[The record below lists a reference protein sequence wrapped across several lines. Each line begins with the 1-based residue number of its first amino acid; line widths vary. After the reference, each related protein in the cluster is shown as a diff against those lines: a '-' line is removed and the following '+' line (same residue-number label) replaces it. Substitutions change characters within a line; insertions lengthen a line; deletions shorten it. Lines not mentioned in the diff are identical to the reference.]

1 MESFNSMEEELKD
14 WIEMKK
20 IQTKKY
26 NNSVWVPLYEFSR
39 KKEGDYFHPNFTED
53 IISLKSVFIN
63 KCDFDKAN
71 LLNWGNLGHHHESS
85 SFIENNKYISCDIL
99 FKDYYDIE
107 GVFPVIIQRVGHNL
121 PEVWNLHQDIV
132 IALKLYRDGD
142 TWICPDED
150 YTEVVHLF
158 RDEEGN
164 PRKIEIRN
172 EFLKDYLCA
181 RDMGLVLT
189 WYQEHEKYLS
199 YKPNFNWSDEHE
211 SVVLDKGH
219 WEGQIFETSSTG
231 HPFGSEAFVVHVNR
245 TDIDKDDD
253 VPIIGLPTED
263 NISGES
269 KVVPLRTGEK
279 VFGVLGEVWNNEL
292 ILPGAISVRVRGD
305 EPQNYPFFKIDAS
318 GTVKTANQLKDEG
331 RWLWFTPEV
340 MNSLLEKR
348 DGCLK
353 WCTKE
358 TGSISCSEGYYIHF
372 GVNEKGFITV
382 YAEDIARLPIWQQII
397 WSGYNIAPDGGV
409 SKELLMSQV
418 DANPA
423 STQAAEEFL
432 PIEYNRLNELFRKA
446 FNTYLFRKQKEIEN
460 LLPKILRFRSLSE
473 DEFYNLAKDLARLT
487 ADAICAKE
495 VQKLLTIPDGEKWGS
510 LKTLQNFLVQ
520 KVGVEESIA
529 KQIMSPLFGIYDMRQ
544 VDAHLGDAS
553 KDDPYVSLGVSRE
566 LAPLFRGQK
575 MLEVF
580 VTTLCV
586 IQKVICNE
594 TGYKNEN

>member
-1 MESFNSMEEELKD
+1 MESFNSMEEELKE

-26 NNSVWVPLYEFSR
+26 NNSVWVPLYEFS
-39 KKEGDYFHPNFTED
+39 KKNEGDYFHPNFTED

-63 KCDFDKAN
+63 KYDFDKVN

-85 SFIENNKYISCDIL
+85 SFVENGKYISCDIL
-99 FKDYYDIE
+99 FKDYYDVE
-107 GVFPVIIQRVGHNL
+107 GVFPVIVQRVGHNL
-121 PEVWNLHQDIV
+121 PEVWDLNQDIV

-142 TWICPDED
+142 IWICPDED
-150 YTEVVHLF
+150 YTEVVHLL
-158 RDEEGN
+158 RDEKGN
-164 PRKIEIRN
+164 PRKIEIKN

-181 RDMGLVLT
+181 RDMGLVIT

-199 YKPNFNWSDEHE
+199 YKPNFGWSNEHE
-211 SVVLDKGH
+211 SVSLEKGN
-219 WEGQIFETSSTG
+219 WEGRIFETSSTG
-231 HPFGSEAFVVHVNR
+231 NPFGSEAFVVHVNR

-253 VPIIGLPTED
+253 VPVMGLPTED

-292 ILPGAISVRVRGD
+292 ILPGAISDRVRGD
-305 EPQNYPFFKIDAS
+305 ESQNYPFFKIDAS

-353 WCTKE
+353 WYTKE

-409 SKELLMSQV
+409 SKELLVSQV

-446 FNTYLFRKQKEIEN
+446 FNTYLFRKQKEIDN
-460 LLPKILRFRSLSE
+460 LLPKIHRFRSLSE

-487 ADAICAKE
+487 ADAICTKE

-520 KVGVEESIA
+520 KVGVKESIA

-594 TGYKNEN
+594 TGDKNEN